1 MSPYYMIHEVEPVL
15 SFDLIEAT
23 YLTST
28 FEDSMS
34 TEALISTCAR
44 QLQKRSK
51 DLDRIARLVTNSR
64 HAYVKHFAKVNKHV
78 IKDYNFKLESL
89 VLL

>member
-1 MSPYYMIHEVEPVL
+1 MIHKVESVL
-15 SFDLIEAT
+15 SFDLIET
-23 YLTST
+23 MYLTSI
-28 FEDSMS
+28 FKDSMS
-34 TEALISTCAR
+34 TKALISMCVQ

-51 DLDRIARLVTNSR
+51 DLDRIVRLVTNSQ